1 MFVYLKAS
9 VKDLLNEARSDLLKE
24 GLITRDQFEDEAN
37 FRVRM
42 VEIVGS
48 RVHRIFREETLIET
62 VDNAQISTN
71 KYYRLEQIMPEEM
84 SLVTGVDYLLPIA
97 HFCKEIYATFGSPF
111 LLKVKLG
118 EPFKDI
124 KARIQKRLDV
134 SDKDFATVRIEFF
147 VFFNDLENRFDF

>member
-1 MFVYLKAS
+1 MKE
-9 VKDLLNEARSDLLKE
+9 LLNEARSDLLKE
-24 GLITRDQFEDEAN
+24 GLITRDHYEDEAN
-37 FRVRM
+37 FRLRL

-62 VDNAQISTN
+62 LDNAQMSTN
-71 KYYRLEQIMPEEM
+71 KYYRVEQIMPEEM
-84 SLVTGVDYLLPIA
+84 SLVNGVDYLLPIA
-97 HFCKEIYATFGSPF
+97 HFSKEIYATFGAPF

-134 SDKDFATVRIEFF
+134 SDKDFATVNKNKNTF
-147 VFFNDLENRFDF
+147 LK